1 VFIGYVTVDSA
12 ADERSRHVNSHSDN
26 DDDDD
31 DDNNY
36 VVHHKKHQ
44 LKPLTSLS

>member
-26 DDDDD
+26 DDDD
-31 DDNNY
+31 NNY